1 MFRRSMSVSARRGFT
16 LIELLVVIAIIAIL
30 ISLLLPAVQ
39 QAREAARRSQCKNN
53 LKQIGL
59 ALHNYLDARRY
70 FPPSAC
76 LNTSATTSVFWSP
89 QAYLL
94 PYLEQANLQKL
105 IDWNQ
110 PYSVQGNVAKTRIPT
125 YLCPS
130 EVNDRARSDP
140 QPGDP
145 NFTHY
150 PLNYAANMGTWM
162 VWDPNTKQGGNGA
175 FHPNSSIQ
183 TAHFRDGT
191 STTLA
196 FAEVKTYTPHL
207 RDSGNPAAAGVP
219 VRGSVATVV
228 GYGGTLK
235 DSGHT
240 EWVCGRA
247 NHIGFTT
254 VFTPNTV
261 VNYTSGGVKYDIDF
275 ISQREGGSTT
285 QVTYAA
291 NTARSFHSGM
301 VSAVM
306 MDGATRSISNSIDLT
321 IWRGLSTRAGS
332 EVITDF

>member
-1 MFRRSMSVSARRGFT
+1 MACPKNRGFT

-30 ISLLLPAVQ
+30 IALLLPAVQ

-59 ALHNYLDARRY
+59 ALHNYLDTKRY

-76 LNTSATTSVFWSP
+76 IDTSATTGVFWSA

-94 PYLEQANLQKL
+94 PYLEAANLQNL
-105 IDWNQ
+105 INWNQ
-110 PYSVQGNVAKTRIPT
+110 PYSVQGNVAKTRIPS

-130 EVNDRARSDP
+130 EINDRLRSDP

-162 VWDPNTKQGGNGA
+162 VWDPNTKQGGDGG

-183 TAHFRDGT
+183 TAHLRDGT
-191 STTLA
+191 SNTLA
-196 FAEVKTYTPHL
+196 FAEVKTYTPYV
-207 RDSGNPAAAGVP
+207 RDGGNPSAAGVVVP
-219 VRGSVATVV
+219 GSVATVV
-228 GYGGTLK
+228 GYCGGVAPQST
-235 DSGHT
+235 GHT
-240 EWVCGRA
+240 EWVCGRT

-254 VFTPNTV
+254 VFAPNTV
-261 VNYTSGGVKYDIDF
+261 VSYTSGGAMFDIDF
-275 ISQREGGSTT
+275 ISRREGGSTT

-291 NTARSFHSGM
+291 NTARSFHTGM
-301 VSAVM
+301 VNAVM
-306 MDGATRSISNSIDLT
+306 MDGASRSISNSINLT
-321 IWRGLSTRAGS
+321 IWRGLGTRSGR
-332 EVITDF
+332 EVLGEF

>member
-53 LKQIGL
+53 LKQMGL
-59 ALHNYLDARRY
+59 AMHNYLDARRY

-76 LNTSATTSVFWSP
+76 LNTSAITSVFWSP

-175 FHPNSSIQ
+175 FHPNSSLQ

-191 STTLA
+191 STTVA

-219 VRGSVATVV
+219 VPGSVATVV

-261 VNYTSGGVKYDIDF
+261 VNYTSGGVKYDVDF

-306 MDGATRSISNSIDLT
+306 LDGATRSISNSIDLT
-321 IWRGLSTRAGS
+321 IWRGLSTRSGS
-332 EVITDF
+332 EVITDY